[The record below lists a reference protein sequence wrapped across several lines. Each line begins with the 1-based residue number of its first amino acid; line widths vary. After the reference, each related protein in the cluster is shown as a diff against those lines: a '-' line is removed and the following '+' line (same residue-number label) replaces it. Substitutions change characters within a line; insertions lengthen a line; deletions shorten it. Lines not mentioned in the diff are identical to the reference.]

1 MAFKGMEFC
10 NLQNSM
16 PNPNSHTYLTMLYNV
31 IFQAAVVL
39 KEIFSRYQLYDKA
52 LVCSFYPNV
61 IFQVST
67 FFLLILWT
75 LGLYQICHRTNMQ
88 NTFAML
94 LQ

>member
-16 PNPNSHTYLTMLYNV
+16 PNPIANSHTYLTMLYNV

-61 IFQVST
+61 IFEVSN
-67 FFLLILWT
+67 FFLLIL
-75 LGLYQICHRTNMQ
+75 
-88 NTFAML
+88 
-94 LQ
+94 